1 MAKVLRLHKGS
12 KDTINGWA
20 ISTKI
25 GSKAIDSI
33 EDPVGANDNYEITS
47 IPSPFARIDLVK
59 RAFKIVADTDLDG
72 NTAYHKLVSDALDV
86 GQLFFNIGKYRN
98 MIEIIV
104 WDRQNAI
111 AELKNA
117 DNEAHR
123 RLGRTYETYLQ
134 QDGAEYNFDQ
144 MDCLYLLNFIDPSA
158 PRTMNIIGA
167 TSPATIFF
175 TSANELSYVGRKI
188 RFGND
193 TPFDADYKPLYK
205 RDFEYIRYWWSL
217 KHSRND
223 FAKRFP
229 EVNHYLE
236 KCFPRLL
243 EKQREELQQIQRQ
256 GLNYYKEHYEQIPVR
271 TERQQ
276 YVTILDQKLLGKRSL
291 TTIESGFEMKVSKG
305 LPKHNDKIP
314 LALPV
319 ETYTERIQ
327 YVIDLWDKNTKVPY
341 EDKRPLLERTL
352 PDDGTKYPYVTISDF
367 LEDTIV
373 KIPYGYN
380 ATGFFNGNDERTE
393 AEDSFLLPIKPFFFN
408 YFSTDDLMSSIE
420 GRKRIELQR
429 LTGEAVKVI
438 LRIPI
443 KAGGYVQY
451 ERIYFRNGKASAEL
465 NKGTIVEKEFTL
477 GIYPSIK
484 YPDGVDPYYRVALL
498 DRDSVAGDDNRYTL
512 TFYDDSNEK
521 VDTDPVVRRNR
532 SADNVRIE
540 PYKIDSSI
548 YPLRKGFQYISVEHE
563 TEQDIHGVIIPKF
576 SAKRGSRLFRF
587 AIDFGTTNTHIEYSI
602 DGQASNA
609 FDISQSDMQMQ
620 QLHYTESDTD
630 ITDVFNSDFIPAK
643 IGKDS
648 LYNYPMRTVLSET
661 NSTNWSTAVFSMAH
675 VNIPFTFEKNK
686 ILPYD
691 MIHTDLKWSTQE
703 VDNKRAEK
711 YIENILIMLRNKVLL
726 NNGDLTKT
734 EIVWF
739 YPASMTQ
746 NRFNK
751 FRRVWKDLFVSIFN
765 APSNNIVALSEST
778 APYTYYK
785 TRKGATSTV
794 VSVDIGGGTTDVLFA
809 EKGEAK
815 YLTSFRFAANSIFGD
830 GYSFDAETNGFVS
843 NYKNQIMKLLEDNK
857 LGALKEVFQSIL
869 EQRISTDI
877 MAFLFSLAKNKDVK
891 SRNIVIDVNKKL
903 ADDNRG
909 KYVIIL
915 FYTAI
920 MYHIAHLMKAKGM
933 AMPRHITFSGNGSK
947 VLAIL
952 SADDETLAKFT
963 KIIFEQVY
971 GYSYDINGLD
981 IIRPDNSKEA
991 TCKGGILMKSVSE
1004 DYDQIKQMKTILI
1017 GYDDHSFV
1025 SNDLKYDDVT
1035 NRMKEQ
1041 VVDMVRDFVQ
1051 FAFDLNKHFS
1061 FYDNFDIDRKV
1072 MEKVKALCQKDILNY
1087 LDNGINLKKESIM
1100 KDGAD
1105 DVLEETLFF
1114 YPIVGMLNAVN
1125 REVYKMQ

>member
-1 MAKVLRLHKGS
+1 MGKVFRLHKGS

-33 EDPVGANDNYEITS
+33 EDPVGANDHYEITS

-72 NTAYHKLVSDALDV
+72 HTAYHKLVSDALDV
-86 GQLFFNIGKYRN
+86 GQLFFNINKYRDL
-98 MIEIIV
+98 IEIIV
-104 WDRQNAI
+104 WDPQNAI
-111 AELKNA
+111 AELRSSG
-117 DNEAHR
+117 NEAHR
-123 RLGRTYETYLQ
+123 RLGQTYETYLQ
-134 QDGAEYNFDQ
+134 QDGAEYNFNQ
-144 MDCLYLLNFIDPSA
+144 MDCLYLLNIIDPSA
-158 PRTMNIIGA
+158 PKTMNIIGA
-167 TSPATIFF
+167 TSPATLFF
-175 TSANELSYVGRKI
+175 TSANKLSYVGEKI

-217 KHSRND
+217 KNSRND
-223 FAKRFP
+223 FAKLFP
-229 EVNHYLE
+229 EVNRYLE
-236 KCFPRLL
+236 KCYSRLQ
-243 EKQREELQQIQRQ
+243 EKQRAELQQIQSP
-256 GLNYYKEHYEQIPVR
+256 NYYKEHFEQIPVR
-271 TERQQ
+271 TELQQ
-276 YVTILDQKLLGKRSL
+276 YVTILDQRLLGKRSL
-291 TTIESGFEMKVSKG
+291 TTIESGFEMKVSEG
-305 LPKHNDKIP
+305 LPNHNGKIP

-341 EDKRPLLERTL
+341 EDKRPLHERTL
-352 PDDGTKYPYVTISDF
+352 PNDGTKYPYITISDL

-373 KIPYGYN
+373 KIPYGCN
-380 ATGFFNGNDERTE
+380 TLGFFNGNDEKE
-393 AEDSFLLPIKPFFFN
+393 GGEDSYLLPIKPLYFS
-408 YFSTDDLMSSIE
+408 YFSTKDLMSSID

-429 LTGEAVKVI
+429 LTGNAVKVV
-438 LRIPI
+438 LRVPI

-451 ERIYFRNGKASAEL
+451 ERIYYNNSKASSEL
-465 NKGTIVEKEFTL
+465 NKGAIVEKEFTL
-477 GIYPSIK
+477 GIYPGIE
-484 YPDGVDPYYRVALL
+484 YPDSITPYYRVALL
-498 DRDSVAGDDNRYTL
+498 DRDSVAGEDNRYVL
-512 TFYDDSNEK
+512 TFYNGSNEK
-521 VDTDPVVRRNR
+521 VDTDPIVRRNR
-532 SADNVRIE
+532 SADNRRIE
-540 PYKIDSSI
+540 QYKIDSSI
-548 YPLRKGFQYISVEHE
+548 YPLHEAFQYISIEHE
-563 TEQDIHGVIIPKF
+563 IEKNIHGVVIPNF

-602 DGQASNA
+602 DGQVSNA
-609 FDISQSDMQMQ
+609 FDVSHSDIQMQ
-620 QLHYTESDTD
+620 QLHYTELDTD
-630 ITDVFNSDFIPAK
+630 ITDVFNSDFIPTR

-661 NSTNWSTAVFSMAH
+661 SSTNWSTAVFSMAH

-691 MIHTDLKWSTQE
+691 IVHTDLKWSTKE

-726 NNGDLTKT
+726 NNGDLAKT

-751 FRRVWKDLFVSIFN
+751 FRKVWNDLFISIFN
-765 APSNNIVALSEST
+765 APAKNIVALSEST

-794 VSVDIGGGTTDVLFA
+794 VSIDIGGGTTDVLFA

-830 GYSFDAETNGFVS
+830 GYSFDAESNGFVS
-843 NYKNQIMKLLEDNK
+843 HYKDPIIKLLDDNK
-857 LGALKEVFQSIL
+857 LGALKEVFQSVL

-877 MAFLFSLAKNKDVK
+877 IAFLFSLAKNKDVQR
-891 SRNIVIDVNKKL
+891 RNIVIDVNRML

-952 SADDETLAKFT
+952 SSDDETLAKFT

-971 GYSYDINGLD
+971 GHSYDIDGLD
-981 IIRPDNSKEA
+981 IIRPENSKEA
-991 TCKGGILMKSVSE
+991 TCKGGILMNKSVSE
-1004 DYDQIKQMKTILI
+1004 DYDHIKQMKTILI
-1017 GYDDHSFV
+1017 GNDFNSFA
-1025 SNDLKYDDVT
+1025 NNELKYSEVT
-1035 NRMKEQ
+1035 DRMKDQ
-1041 VVDMVRDFVQ
+1041 VVEMVRDFVQ
-1051 FAFDLNKHFS
+1051 FTFHLNDRFS
-1061 FYDNFDIDRKV
+1061 FYDNFDVDRKV
-1072 MEKVKALCQKDILNY
+1072 MEKVKALCQRDILTY
-1087 LDNGINLKKESIM
+1087 LDNGINQKKESIM
-1100 KDGAD
+1100 NDGAD

-1125 REVYKMQ
+1125 REVYKM